1 MRLPSQRNPLTFDNF
16 YKMTKE
22 ATLTSSD
29 QIKSFLKD
37 KDNKKY
43 HYNDHEELNYK
54 IPSGSLNLDLALDGG
69 LPAGVHR
76 FTGVNEG
83 GKTSCAL
90 SFAKNFQ
97 DFFKKDGKVIYIKSE
112 GRLGPEMLERSGLD
126 ISEDKFFKFDCN
138 VFEKVFELIRL
149 LVEDNQEDK
158 KYLFIIDS
166 VDALC
171 RQNDYSKP
179 FVDSEQVAGGALI
192 TSVFLKKMVL
202 PIMKLNHMMILT
214 SQVRVEVATNPYAA
228 RGGPKTKQA
237 GGNAIKHYANFI
249 LEFQDRYNS
258 DIIFENS
265 SAAKLE
271 DKGSP
276 QGHFCKIIF
285 RKSVNEKTGAQVRY
299 PIRYG
304 RKNGTSVW
312 VERELIDLLYL
323 WGYLEKKGAWISFD
337 SELLKKMAAAK
348 IECVEKIQGEP
359 KLVDYIEKD
368 PKLQDFLLT
377 HIKEEFA
384 AL

>member
-1 MRLPSQRNPLTFDNF
+1 M
-16 YKMTKE
+16 
-22 ATLTSSD
+22 
-29 QIKSFLKD
+29 
-37 KDNKKY
+37 
-43 HYNDHEELNYK
+43 
-54 IPSGSLNLDLALDGG
+54 
-69 LPAGVHR
+69 
-76 FTGVNEG
+76 
-83 GKTSCAL
+83 
-90 SFAKNFQ
+90 
-97 DFFKKDGKVIYIKSE
+97 
-112 GRLGPEMLERSGLD
+112 
-126 ISEDKFFKFDCN
+126 
-138 VFEKVFELIRL
+138 

-171 RQNDYSKP
+171 RQNDYNKP
-179 FVDSEQVAGGALI
+179 FVESEQVAGGALI

-258 DIIFENS
+258 DIIFENA

-271 DKGSP
+271 DKGAP
-276 QGHFCKIIF
+276 MGHFCKIIF
-285 RKSVNEKTGAQVRY
+285 RKSVNEKTGIQVRY

-312 VERELIDLLYL
+312 IERELIDLLYL
-323 WGYLEKKGAWISFD
+323 WGYLEKKGAWITFD
-337 SELLKKMAAAK
+337 PDILQKIHAKK
-348 IECVEKIQGEP
+348 IECLEKIQGEP
-359 KLVDYIEKD
+359 KLVDYIERNI
-368 PKLQDFLLT
+368 PLQEFLLS

-384 AL
+384 NL

>member
-1 MRLPSQRNPLTFDNF
+1 
-16 YKMTKE
+16 MTKSS
-22 ATLTSSD
+22 TLSSTD
-29 QIKSFLKD
+29 QIQAFLD
-37 KDNKKY
+37 NKDNQKY
-43 HYNDHEELNYK
+43 HYNNYEELDYK
-54 IPSGSLNLDLALDGG
+54 IPSGSLNLDLALSGG

-97 DFFKKDGKVIYIKSE
+97 DHFPKEGKVIYIKSE
-112 GRLGPEMLERSGLD
+112 GRLSPEMVKRSGID
-126 ISEDKFFKFDCN
+126 TSEEKFFKFDCN

-149 LVEDNQEDK
+149 LVSENEENK
-158 KYLFIIDS
+158 KYFFIIDS

-171 RQNDYSKP
+171 RQNDYEKP
-179 FVDSEQVAGGALI
+179 FIDSEQVAGGALI

-214 SQVRVEVATNPYAA
+214 SQVRVEVAANPYAA

-249 LEFQDRYNS
+249 LEFQDRYTS
-258 DIIFENS
+258 DIIFENP
-265 SAAKLE
+265 SASKLE
-271 DKGSP
+271 DKGNP
-276 QGHFCKIIF
+276 IGHFCKIIF

-299 PIRYG
+299 PIKYG
-304 RKNGTSVW
+304 RVNGTSVW
-312 VERELIDLLYL
+312 VERELIDMLYL

-337 SELLKKMAAAK
+337 TDLIKKAK
-348 IECVEKIQGEP
+348 DSNVECAEKIQGEP
-359 KLVDYIEKD
+359 KLVDYLENN
-368 PKLQDFLLT
+368 PELQDFLLAQ
-377 HIKEEFA
+377 IKEDFK